1 MHVSDLFTS
10 AAQSLRRTKSRTALT
25 MLGII
30 IGVMSVILVLSIGEA
45 AQRYI
50 LGQVS
55 SFGSDIL
62 TVQNG
67 ADRAETRDLPTAFIK
82 EVLTLN
88 DYRKLRLQSWIKQIT
103 AAVSQ
108 SDTLI
113 ANGQENQV
121 QVFGTTED
129 EVRLYDR
136 RIAEGAFFTREDVDA
151 RTRVIVLGADVAK
164 KSFGQEAVLG
174 RQVKIDSQ
182 SFRVV
187 GVMERAG
194 TQSFQNLDQQVYIPV
209 TAAMDIYNKKYLSSL
224 SVRST
229 LSLTQAKRMIQQVLR
244 DQHRIEKVEDD
255 DFRVTTQEDA
265 ARSASEITNILQILL
280 TSIAAISLVVGGI
293 GIMNIMYVAVTERT
307 REIGLRKA
315 IGARRGD
322 VLGQFLAEAVFL
334 TTLGGLIGVMIG
346 IALTWLGITII
357 NSFQPGWTFEVST
370 RGVLLGVIVSS
381 VIGLV
386 FGYAPARKA
395 ASLRPIEAL
404 RKE

>member
-1 MHVSDLFTS
+1 MRVSDLFVS
-10 AAQSLRRTKSRTALT
+10 AAQSLRRTRSRTALT
-25 MLGII
+25 MLGIV

-67 ADRAETRDLPTAFIK
+67 ADRAETQDIPTAFIK
-82 EVLTLN
+82 EVLTFN
-88 DYRKLRLQSWIKQIT
+88 DYRALRLQSWVKQIT
-103 AAVSQ
+103 AAVTQ
-108 SDTLI
+108 SDTLV
-113 ANGQENQV
+113 ANGQDNQV
-121 QVFGTTED
+121 QVFGTTEA
-129 EVRLYDR
+129 EAVLYDR
-136 RIAEGAFFTREDVDA
+136 QVAEGFFFTREDVDA
-151 RTRVIVLGADVAK
+151 RARVAVLGADIVK
-164 KSFGQEAVLG
+164 KSFGQESALG
-174 RQVKIDSQ
+174 RQVKIGSQ

-187 GVMERAG
+187 GVMARAG

-209 TAAMDIYNKKYLSSL
+209 TAAMDLYHKKYLSSL
-224 SVRST
+224 SVRSS

-244 DQHRIEKVEDD
+244 DQHRIDKEEDD

-315 IGARRGD
+315 IGARRAD
-322 VLGQFLAEAVFL
+322 VLTQFLAEAVFL
-334 TTLGGLIGVMIG
+334 TTLGGVIGVLLG
-346 IALTWLGITII
+346 IFLTWLGISII
-357 NSFQPGWTFEVST
+357 NSFQPGWTFQVSL
-370 RGVLLGVIVSS
+370 RGVGLGVIVSS

-386 FGYAPARKA
+386 FGYAPARRA